1 MGVAQGYGKIV
12 TSGLV
17 FAYDALDYR
26 NSYKGAPGQNFAG
39 GPYYGAGVNLTT
51 FENNKIYRSNGYKE
65 TVFIPT
71 IGFREVD
78 SMEIYNEYDGY
89 GTNGNY
95 NCCPN
100 IFSYTVNGWMGF
112 PWLPNTTYTYQIIY
126 KSQTGY
132 TNPNYMYHY
141 EYRADSS
148 YITEYGVH
156 TEGQRTHLGDGWY
169 HAWNTFTTH
178 PEANKGYCG
187 MWHYEY
193 YGRNKVSVAAV
204 SIVPGTIIRPP
215 LQFIDENTTRSST
228 ESLYDLTG
236 NATLSLANISFN
248 STGAMVF
255 DGTDDY
261 IDVPAASWNILTSH
275 TLEGIFKANG
285 APASGFH
292 VLFQKEGGYS
302 GGAVYGLRATPNS
315 QIYAMICYDNQAAS
329 QNTLGSSFAMQDNTW
344 YHIIA
349 TFDSSYNWKLY
360 INGVLQNQTTLTNN
374 PYQNSSAITI
384 GQGDGRKTNGELP
397 VMKIY
402 NRALT
407 EAEVL
412 QNYRHYKSRY
422 NI

>member
-89 GTNGNY
+89 GTNGNF

-132 TNPNYMYHY
+132 THPNYMYHY

-228 ESLYDLTG
+228 QSLYDLTG
-236 NATLSLANISFN
+236 NATLSLASVSFD
-248 STGAMVF
+248 STGDIVF
-255 DGTDDY
+255 DGTDDTISVSSY
-261 IDVPAASWNILTSH
+261 PAIELADNVSIEYVYMRLSTDPVLDVIANKYHSTGWELFCQTGNTFALAGRNGDGTYYSTSNAAYTIQNNKYYHLVAI
-275 TLEGIFKANG
+275 
-285 APASGFH
+285 
-292 VLFQKEGGYS
+292 KEGTS
-302 GGAVYGLRATPNS
+302 WR
-315 QIYAMICYDNQAAS
+315 
-329 QNTLGSSFAMQDNTW
+329 
-344 YHIIA
+344 
-349 TFDSSYNWKLY
+349 LY
-360 INGVLQNQTTLTNN
+360 V
-374 PYQNSSAITI
+374 
-384 GQGDGRKTNGELP
+384 NGELYASLTAGSVGTWSNTGILQIGGEGNGYFP
-397 VMKIY
+397 NMKLPILKIY
-402 NRALT
+402 NKVLT
-407 EAEVL
+407 QAEIL